1 MAQEETIFRFNGLA
15 EGAGFAALARDAP
28 GLEISPIQRVG
39 AGAET
44 EIEVTSMDAAD
55 GWSVYLRQVSGAARV
70 LHDALTMVGA
80 ARALVAAER
89 GDGLPATLAAAS
101 GRCGDLR
108 VHRDCAEP
116 RRKGRGAGHPG
127 DAGAQE
133 LSADTAV
140 PVRRGSGPFS
150 DAAL

>member
-89 GDGLPATLAAAS
+89 GDGLPATLAAWDM
-101 GRCGDLR
+101 RCEAGSVRDLP
-108 VHRDCAEP
+108 AGL
-116 RRKGRGAGHPG
+116 RRA
-127 DAGAQE
+127 
-133 LSADTAV
+133 
-140 PVRRGSGPFS
+140 VRRSVALELRERH
-150 DAAL
+150 AACALAA